1 MFTKLMN
8 SVRILRLP
16 FMAILTPLMAF
27 SILLNQ
33 TCGNEE
39 ATFSSILSSNFF
51 YKTPVCHCICSW
63 PISCSIR
70 FKNTVLYIILRVGTF
85 KKWGKA
91 ITYAEDGCGSWKCF
105 KGAYPDFFQSMQSQF
120 NFTFKVI
127 LSSDTGKETMDGSW
141 TGIIG

>member
-8 SVRILRLP
+8 AVRILQLP
-16 FMAILTPLMAF
+16 FMAISTPLMEF

-39 ATFSSILSSNFF
+39 ATFSSILSSNSL
-51 YKTPVCHCICSW
+51 YKTPVCHCFDIW
-63 PISCSIR
+63 LISFAIN
-70 FKNTVLYIILRVGTF
+70 FKKHRLYVIFRVGTF